1 MHSLYLHHNMCIFTI
16 LFVKDEEM
24 VQKYCGVVPTLFGCF
39 MGILPLHPT
48 LFGCFMGILPLHAL
62 VMISIP
68 YSHTVFSFQGHV
80 NSNGLSLEGSFTPDS
95 KYIMSGAYD
104 FTGKFR

>member
-1 MHSLYLHHNMCIFTI
+1 MPSLYLRHNKCIFTI

-39 MGILPLHPT
+39 MGILPLH
-48 LFGCFMGILPLHAL
+48 AL
-62 VMISIP
+62 MISIP

-95 KYIMSGAYD
+95 KYIMSGACD
-104 FTGKFR
+104 PMGKFR